1 MDALS
6 QFVLDAAGSPW
17 ALLAVFALI
26 IVDGIFPLVPSE
38 SIVIGMA
45 AIGVGT
51 GHPSLIMLGLVAAVA
66 AFIGDNLAYE
76 IGRAVGL
83 RRFRWM
89 RTRRFTKVMDWAA
102 NALERRVSSAV
113 LAGRF
118 VPGGRV
124 AISLV
129 AGASKIPR
137 GVYRPLTVL
146 SAAMWAV
153 YSLVL
158 GTIGGAWVA
167 EHPILGAL
175 LAVAL
180 GMIVGVIIDKVITA
194 VRRLRDARRAQAEL
208 AAPKPT
214 PALERT
220 PVS

>member
-6 QFVLDAAGSPW
+6 QFVLAAAGTPW
-17 ALLAVFALI
+17 ALLAMFCLI
-26 IVDGIFPLVPSE
+26 IIDGIFPLVPSE
-38 SIVIGMA
+38 SIVIGLA

-51 GHPSLIMLGLVAAVA
+51 GHPSLLLLGFVAAVA

-89 RTRRFTKVMDWAA
+89 RHPRFVKVTDWAA
-102 NALERRVSSAV
+102 AALQRRVSSAV

-129 AGASKIPR
+129 AGATKIPR
-137 GVYRPLTVL
+137 TVYRPLT
-146 SAAMWAV
+146 AASSSLWAV
-153 YSLVL
+153 YSLVI
-158 GTIGGAWVA
+158 GTIGGAWVSQ
-167 EHPILGAL
+167 HPILGAL

-180 GMIVGVIIDKVITA
+180 GIAIGFVIDKIITL
-194 VRRLRDARRAQAEL
+194 VRRRRDARRARTVVVDRAPGHFAER
-208 AAPKPT
+208 A
-214 PALERT
+214 